1 MYTVLGHVDGV
12 RTVWSACSKRCLLA
26 WVCTVDSVGYRIEV
40 SIYRNNDFFLILI
53 YRIELCTSDG
63 YRIESFNIS
72 KHEISNFRYI
82 VWNSALVWISYRK
95 FRFIKIPKFRCIVSI
110 SVPVLDIVSNF
121 STHRIIEPS
130 MYRIELSTGVGYR
143 KLSIHRVIEIS
154 IHRIELWTD
163 VGISHRKF
171 WYIEI
176 SKFQDISYR
185 TCFGPLSPA
194 SPCFHVDDER
204 KLWRIKY
211 QNRKYR
217 NRKIS
222 M

>member
-1 MYTVLGHVDGV
+1 MDIESKVLISRNMKY
-12 RTVWSACSKRCLLA
+12 RTFDISYETLHWC
-26 WVCTVDSVGYRIEV
+26 GYRIG
-40 SIYRNNDFFLILI
+40 SFDLSKYRNL
-53 YRIELCTSDG
+53 
-63 YRIESFNIS
+63 
-72 KHEISNFRYI
+72 K
-82 VWNSALVWISYRK
+82 
-95 FRFIKIPKFRCIVSI
+95 RCIVSV

-130 MYRIELSTGVGYR
+130 MCRIELSTGVGYR